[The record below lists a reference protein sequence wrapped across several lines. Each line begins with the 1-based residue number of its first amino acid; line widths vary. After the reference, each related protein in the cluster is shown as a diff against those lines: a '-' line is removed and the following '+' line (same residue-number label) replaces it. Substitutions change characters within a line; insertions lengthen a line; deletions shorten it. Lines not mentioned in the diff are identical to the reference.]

1 MIVIEHNI
9 PTPSTQ
15 YEPIKTMGI
24 GDSFLVHN
32 GHALNAARAWIKR
45 SCPDIGITARQ
56 NDSGYRVWRIK

>member
-1 MIVIEHNI
+1 ME
-9 PTPSTQ
+9 
-15 YEPIKTMGI
+15 I

-32 GHALNAARAWIKR
+32 GHALNSARAWIKR